1 MMEKEFHKISPRGDY
16 LIGKKFNK
24 VTVIDF
30 DKKEGYDLWW
40 NCICDCGK
48 KFKTTSR
55 KLRTNPNISCG
66 CSKKTAGIDLTG
78 QTFGRLTVISKAEN
92 LNGKWA
98 WNCICSCGNEVVVR
112 GDNLRNGMTQS
123 CGCLNRN
130 IVTKDL
136 TGRRFGKLIVL
147 NKTSERQNGKVIWD
161 CLCDCGN
168 HTKVNSGNLISGKT
182 QSCGCLKRERTSEA
196 SLNDLTGKRFGKLVA
211 IEPTQK
217 RAGSYVIWKCRCD
230 CGEECEKSSWILT
243 HGHTIKCPK
252 CKASKGELAIAE
264 LLKINNI
271 PFESEKRFGT
281 CKDKNTLPFD
291 FFVNNSYLIEFDG
304 IQHFQ
309 YTNYS
314 WNTKENFELL
324 KKHDNIKNQWC
335 KENNIP
341 LIRIPYTHLDNLKI
355 EDLKLETSSFI
366 I

>member
-1 MMEKEFHKISPRGDY
+1 MTEKEFHKISPRGDY
-16 LIGKKFNK
+16 LVGKKFNK

-66 CSKKTAGIDLTG
+66 CSKKTVGIDLTG

-98 WNCICSCGNEVVVR
+98 
-112 GDNLRNGMTQS
+112 
-123 CGCLNRN
+123 
-130 IVTKDL
+130 
-136 TGRRFGKLIVL
+136 
-147 NKTSERQNGKVIWD
+147 
-161 CLCDCGN
+161 
-168 HTKVNSGNLISGKT
+168 
-182 QSCGCLKRERTSEA
+182 
-196 SLNDLTGKRFGKLVA
+196 
-211 IEPTQK
+211 
-217 RAGSYVIWKCRCD
+217 
-230 CGEECEKSSWILT
+230 
-243 HGHTIKCPK
+243 
-252 CKASKGELAIAE
+252 
-264 LLKINNI
+264 
-271 PFESEKRFGT
+271 
-281 CKDKNTLPFD
+281 
-291 FFVNNSYLIEFDG
+291 
-304 IQHFQ
+304 
-309 YTNYS
+309 